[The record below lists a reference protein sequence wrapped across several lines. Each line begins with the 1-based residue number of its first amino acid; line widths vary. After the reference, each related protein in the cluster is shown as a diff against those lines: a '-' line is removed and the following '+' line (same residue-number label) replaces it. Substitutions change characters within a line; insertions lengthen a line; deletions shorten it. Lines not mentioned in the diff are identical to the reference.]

1 MTKSYTVLALVIGLV
16 LVSTAT
22 LVPPPAMH
30 AGIQDAEAE
39 TPTVL
44 TRRGSRPAIGVDVAP

>member
-1 MTKSYTVLALVIGLV
+1 MTKSYTVLGLVIGLV

-22 LVPPPAMH
+22 LVPPPAMLS
-30 AGIQDAEAE
+30 GIHDAEAK

-44 TRRGSRPAIGVDVAP
+44 TRRGSRASTGAAIAP